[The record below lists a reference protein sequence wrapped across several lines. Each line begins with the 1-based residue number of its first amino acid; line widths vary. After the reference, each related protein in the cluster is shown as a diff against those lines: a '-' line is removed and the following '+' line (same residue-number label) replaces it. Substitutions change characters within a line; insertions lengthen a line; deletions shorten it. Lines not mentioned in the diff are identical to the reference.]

1 MPTVTIPPLAFS
13 SWRLNI
19 PGGPQGGQYHGFIA
33 PDSLESWAEPEGYQ
47 GGWPAGSS
55 EIGPTQTRPSGHS
68 EGPQGGSSAG
78 PWDKS
83 FGGTAFDEG
92 QTHSD
97 YVYRGPGETRPNP
110 NASGGANV
118 IAVGQVMRTPG
129 YSEAPGNY
137 EALGRYSPWNF
148 GAAAEIGILPNRIPR
163 GEFGANPTIIH
174 GPNSGATSV
183 VGQPAPNSPA
193 PVHTVRNRNQWSNQG
208 QGSPAP
214 SPTVAASPADYQ
226 PSEGRPLFSI
236 SPTTAALSPGE
247 TQQFA
252 ASVPVTWSAVY
263 GTITGN
269 GLYTAPTQSSAPQ
282 DTVTATP
289 LNQAAGSPYRRGG
302 QQATNAE
309 SLSAVVT
316 ILPTALTTATNV
328 TDPSLVTPAP
338 VDISGWLTSQTI
350 VAGIPNYA
358 IAGVGL
364 LAAYLLMRRK

>member
-1 MPTVTIPPLAFS
+1 MPTVNVPPLAWS
-13 SWRLNI
+13 GWRLAV

-33 PDSLESWAEPEGYQ
+33 PDSLESWEDPEGYQ

-55 EIGPTQTRPSGHS
+55 EIGPTQSRPSGHS
-68 EGPQGGSSAG
+68 QGPQGGSSAG

-118 IAVGQVMRTPG
+118 IPVGQVMRTPG

-148 GAAAEIGILPNRIPR
+148 GAAAVERYPVQLPNRVPR
-163 GEFGANPTIIH
+163 LSLPVTGGATATVTQPPPSEFGPIN
-174 GPNSGATSV
+174 
-183 VGQPAPNSPA
+183 
-193 PVHTVRNRNQWSNQG
+193 TVRNRNNWDTQ

-226 PSEGRPLFSI
+226 PSEGLPLFSI

-252 ASVPVTWSAVY
+252 ASVPVTWSALY

-328 TDPSLVTPAP
+328 TDPSLATTAPAP
-338 VDISGWLTSQTI
+338 VDISGWLSSETI

-358 IAGVGL
+358 IAGGGL
-364 LAAYLLMRRK
+364 LLVFLLMRRK